1 MPRKKAVILIIAAVF
16 TAMLLGACT
25 QASEQISSLSQ
36 LREKGTVIAVSTNTP
51 ESKQIIKDFP
61 DAVIESYT
69 DIYPAY
75 QEVASGK
82 ITAVISQR
90 TGMQKAIENGVSGV
104 RLLEENYR
112 ENVIAVGL
120 SRKSDIPDLKRK
132 INKFLQELRDDG
144 TLDDMYERWVMQKD
158 YTMPD
163 IPEAEAPKRTL
174 TVATTGT
181 AEPFTFYV
189 GNELSG
195 YDIELAKR
203 FAAWLGA
210 RLEFKV
216 YDWGG
221 LLSAAQ
227 AGDADCIMSNLYY
240 EPEYEET
247 TDFSDPLFTLEITA
261 MVRDKGY
268 GAKTDPFWQSLRS
281 SFRRTFITERRWKLF
296 ISGIGTTLLITGMS
310 ILLGTLLGF
319 AVFTACRKGNRT
331 ANAVIRFSVWLVQ
344 GMPAVVLLMLLYYVV
359 FGSVKIPG
367 VAVAII
373 GFTLICG
380 ASVYER
386 MKAGVSA
393 VDIGQTEAAYSLGYT
408 ERQAF
413 YKVVLPQAMPF
424 IIPPFKG
431 DITALLKGTSVVG
444 YIAVQDLT
452 KMADIVRSRTYEAF
466 FPLIAVAVIYL
477 ILEVLF
483 NFIVDRLEPAF
494 YPKRRDPDDIL
505 KGVQQ
510 K

>member
-1 MPRKKAVILIIAAVF
+1 M
-16 TAMLLGACT
+16 
-25 QASEQISSLSQ
+25 
-36 LREKGTVIAVSTNTP
+36 
-51 ESKQIIKDFP
+51 
-61 DAVIESYT
+61 IESYT

-163 IPEAEAPKRTL
+163 IPEAEAPKQTL

-210 RLEFKV
+210 RFEFKV

-221 LLSAAQ
+221 LLSATQ

-281 SFRRTFITERRWKLF
+281 SFRRTFITEKRWRLF
-296 ISGIGTTLLITGMS
+296 VSGIGTTLLITGMS

-331 ANAVIRFSVWLVQ
+331 ANAVTRFSVWLVQ

-393 VDIGQTEAAYSLGYT
+393 VDIGQTEAADSLGYT

-452 KMADIVRSRTYEAF
+452 KMADIVRTCASTNHI
-466 FPLIAVAVIYL
+466 PLL
-477 ILEVLF
+477 T
-483 NFIVDRLEPAF
+483 
-494 YPKRRDPDDIL
+494 
-505 KGVQQ
+505 
-510 K
+510 

>member
-1 MPRKKAVILIIAAVF
+1 MPRKKAFILIIAAVI
-16 TAMLLGACT
+16 TAVLLGACT
-25 QASEQISSLSQ
+25 QAAEQITSLSQ

-195 YDIELAKR
+195 Y
-203 FAAWLGA
+203 
-210 RLEFKV
+210 
-216 YDWGG
+216 
-221 LLSAAQ
+221 
-227 AGDADCIMSNLYY
+227 
-240 EPEYEET
+240 
-247 TDFSDPLFTLEITA
+247 
-261 MVRDKGY
+261 
-268 GAKTDPFWQSLRS
+268 
-281 SFRRTFITERRWKLF
+281 
-296 ISGIGTTLLITGMS
+296 
-310 ILLGTLLGF
+310 
-319 AVFTACRKGNRT
+319 
-331 ANAVIRFSVWLVQ
+331 
-344 GMPAVVLLMLLYYVV
+344 
-359 FGSVKIPG
+359 
-367 VAVAII
+367 
-373 GFTLICG
+373 
-380 ASVYER
+380 
-386 MKAGVSA
+386 
-393 VDIGQTEAAYSLGYT
+393 
-408 ERQAF
+408 
-413 YKVVLPQAMPF
+413 
-424 IIPPFKG
+424 
-431 DITALLKGTSVVG
+431 
-444 YIAVQDLT
+444 
-452 KMADIVRSRTYEAF
+452 
-466 FPLIAVAVIYL
+466 
-477 ILEVLF
+477 
-483 NFIVDRLEPAF
+483 
-494 YPKRRDPDDIL
+494 
-505 KGVQQ
+505 
-510 K
+510 